1 MNIIRYNPNPWF
13 DTVFDR
19 LTTDFISSLPVASP
33 KSEGR
38 TLVPRVDI
46 REIGDTI
53 VLTAEI
59 PGVDRD
65 GLKIEVKN
73 GVLTLQGEKHR
84 EKSKEQNGY
93 YRSERAYGSFYRS
106 FSVPDDVDGDA
117 IEASYK
123 DGVLTLSLPKKPE
136 AAAKVIAIT
145 EGGGNA
151 KPKEVGVN

>member
-1 MNIIRYNPNPWF
+1 MNIVRYNPNPWF
-13 DTVFDR
+13 DTQFDR
-19 LTTDFISSLPVASP
+19 LAVDFFSSLAVESP
-33 KSEGR
+33 KTDGR
-38 TLVPRVDI
+38 TIAPRVDI
-46 REIGDTI
+46 RETGDTI

-84 EKSKEQNGY
+84 EESKGQNGY
-93 YRSERAYGSFYRS
+93 YRSERAYGSFFRS

-117 IEASYK
+117 IEATYK

-145 EGGGNA
+145 EGGGKA
-151 KPKEVGVN
+151 KEADVK

>member
-19 LTTDFISSLPVASP
+19 LTTDFFSSLPVASP

-38 TLVPRVDI
+38 TIVPRVDI

-84 EKSKEQNGY
+84 EESEEQNGY

-117 IEASYK
+117 IEARYN